1 MCPCAGRSGVRRRQA
16 WALKKV
22 PPQQVLAILAAVGT
36 AVFSG
41 APHKPNSGG
50 APGWPVQTER
60 WLAGVGRES
69 TEPGFLESM
78 EQSLDLD
85 SGVQP
90 IQPPHLHIPA
100 EAAAG
105 ADSILP
111 KSTWGPLGLPSQGQG
126 WPHEP
131 PNRNFESRCGE
142 VHVLS
147 CWRA

>member
-22 PPQQVLAILAAVGT
+22 PPQQVLAILAAVGA

-60 WLAGVGRES
+60 WLAGVGQREHRARILGGHGA
-69 TEPGFLESM
+69 EPRLRFRG
-78 EQSLDLD
+78 
-85 SGVQP
+85 P
-90 IQPPHLHIPA
+90 AHPAPHLHIPA

-105 ADSILP
+105 ADPILP

-142 VHVLS
+142 VHFLS